1 MAPHQHLS
9 KRAQI
14 TINGAG
20 GIVLLVL
27 LIVGALFCIVTV
39 VLICKRKRTRKQNQ
53 RKLAGAQESQPFVAQ
68 ESQPFVA
75 QESQPF
81 VAQESQPFV
90 AQEPRPYVVQEYRM
104 PGNRV
109 EMESQGVVELQG
121 GVVDDPS
128 TRKPQQLDGFVAPA
142 ATAYDGRPVEMA
154 AQSSSR

>member
-53 RKLAGAQESQPFVAQ
+53 RKLVGGQ

-90 AQEPRPYVVQEYRM
+90 AQEPQPYVAQEYRI

-121 GVVDDPS
+121 GVIDDPS

-154 AQSSSR
+154 AQSSAR